1 MASAELSRIETW
13 SLLTLL
19 VASIAVLTNTFQGDG
34 APVVASLAFSTL
46 AFTATYAFIR
56 WSGPSFVKAGL
67 KGKDL
72 SKLHAKEIPE
82 GMGAI
87 AAAIFILVLIAFIPF
102 AFYKDIV
109 HATSGGGNRD
119 VVTSTTYSLFS
130 NNDTLTAG
138 RFLHRFPHAKLS
150 SYQSAL
156 ATLQTTTI
164 LGLADDILDLRWRHK
179 FFIPAVAS
187 LPLLMV
193 YYVDFGVTSVV
204 VPNIARQFIPGRAR
218 LLNLGALYYVYMSAL
233 SIFAPNSI
241 NIFAGINGV
250 EVGQSIVIAA
260 LLIVNSSLYLVPFP
274 GNPVL
279 DSSTGAFYDYKQG
292 LYRHPATESHLL
304 TLYILLPFMAVS
316 IALYIHNR
324 YPARVFVGD
333 TYCYVA
339 GMTFAVV
346 AILSHFSKTLL
357 LLLVP
362 QILNFIYSLP
372 QLFKVVPC
380 PRHRLP
386 KFNARTGLLEP
397 SVTKWEEKQPKEWL
411 RRVFEVMDKL
421 GLIKIYYHGD
431 GGTNGTIHAPV
442 LTNGHI
448 HGHTRGLSSSG
459 SSTPTRSTTPQPVVS
474 NSEKHHDRARKRITA
489 TSNFTIINLYLVHR
503 GSIREDRL
511 TQELLLLNLACGA
524 LGLFVRHKLAIFLF
538 GMDNRPRD
546 GIWGV

>member
-1 MASAELSRIETW
+1 M
-13 SLLTLL
+13 
-19 VASIAVLTNTFQGDG
+19 
-34 APVVASLAFSTL
+34 
-46 AFTATYAFIR
+46 
-56 WSGPSFVKAGL
+56 
-67 KGKDL
+67 KGRDM
-72 SKLHAKEIPE
+72 SKLHPKEIPE

-87 AAAIFILVLIAFIPF
+87 AASIFILALIAFIPF

-119 VVTSTTYSLFS
+119 VVARERETYSLFS
-130 NNDTLTAG
+130 NNDTLALG
-138 RFLHRFPHAKLS
+138 RHLHRFPHAKLS

-204 VPNIARQFIPGRAR
+204 VPNFLRQFVPNRAR
-218 LLNLGALYYVYMSAL
+218 LLNLGPLYYIYMSAL

-241 NIFAGINGV
+241 NIFAGINGI
-250 EVGQSIVIAA
+250 EVGQAIVIAI
-260 LLIVNSSLYLVPFP
+260 LLIINSSLYLVPFP

-279 DSSTGAFYDYKQG
+279 DSTTGAFYNYKAG
-292 LYRHPATESHLL
+292 LYQHPATESHLL
-304 TLYILLPFMAVS
+304 TLYILLPFSAVS
-316 IALYIHNR
+316 LALYIHNR

-362 QILNFIYSLP
+362 QIFNFIYSVP
-372 QLFKVVPC
+372 QLFHIVPC

-397 SVTKWEEKQPKEWL
+397 SVTKWEDRQPKACKTPEL
-411 RRVFEVMDKL
+411 RS
-421 GLIKIYYHGD
+421 
-431 GGTNGTIHAPV
+431 A
-442 LTNGHI
+442 
-448 HGHTRGLSSSG
+448 
-459 SSTPTRSTTPQPVVS
+459 TPQPES
-474 NSEKHHDRARKRITA
+474 DHKGDIIIA

-503 GSIREDRL
+503 GPLREDRL
-511 TQELLLLNLACGA
+511 TRELLILQFVCGA
-524 LGLFVRHKLAIFLF
+524 IGLLIRHKLAIFLF